1 MRFKGW
7 VVGSGRAG
15 EGGERE
21 QRGDFRSLAVP
32 QGSGIRQYILQIS
45 PALPA
50 ELRQNQTAIFSV
62 SGMSVELQ
70 VGGACECSIPESSM
84 PLEPGMRNCG

>member
-1 MRFKGW
+1 MTQLISSLTTTPALPVPPRPPSRTALRQPLLDVGEAETGEKREGVRFKGW

-32 QGSGIRQYILQIS
+32 QGSGIR
-45 PALPA
+45 
-50 ELRQNQTAIFSV
+50 
-62 SGMSVELQ
+62 
-70 VGGACECSIPESSM
+70 
-84 PLEPGMRNCG
+84 